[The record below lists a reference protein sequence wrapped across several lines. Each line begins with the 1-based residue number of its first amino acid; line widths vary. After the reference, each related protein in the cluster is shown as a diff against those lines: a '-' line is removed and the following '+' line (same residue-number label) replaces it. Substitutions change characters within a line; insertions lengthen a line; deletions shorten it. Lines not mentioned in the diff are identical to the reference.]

1 MDSRVGYSAFLSVG
15 DVSLLGCRY
24 HTPDIL
30 PVIPS
35 RGRQSGPMSMCM
47 CMCVRVAGVLRI
59 LNMIGRN

>member
-35 RGRQSGPMSMCM
+35 TGRQSGPMSM